1 MLSTAPAQMS
11 RGPVPRLVLGLL
23 EGRCQGFEAVS
34 SNRSGTL
41 EVQLFLCCS
50 EVLTATGSG
59 RQAPSPFSCL
69 PISVSYGQNLKEIV
83 GQRNKQC
90 CYLWKTLYICCF
102 VFVEISPQG
111 KFLEGLYVALLE
123 IAIFFSI

>member
-1 MLSTAPAQMS
+1 MLSIAPAQMS

-23 EGRCQGFEAVS
+23 GGRCQGFEAVS
-34 SNRSGTL
+34 INRSGTL

-90 CYLWKTLYICCF
+90 CYLWKTLSICCF

-111 KFLEGLYVALLE
+111 RFLEGLYVALLE
-123 IAIFFSI
+123 IAVFFSI